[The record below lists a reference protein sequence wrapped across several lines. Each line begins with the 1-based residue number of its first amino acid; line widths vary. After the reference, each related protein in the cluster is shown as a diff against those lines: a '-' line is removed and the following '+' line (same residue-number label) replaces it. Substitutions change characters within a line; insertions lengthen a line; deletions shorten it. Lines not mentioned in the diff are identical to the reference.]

1 MQVIAYTDG
10 ASRGNPGRGGYGV
23 VLLAPEIKLKKEFS
37 MGFKKTTNNRMEL
50 LAAIIALEKLK
61 DKQNIT
67 IVTDSKYVCDA
78 VNKKWVF
85 NWEKKQFFGKKNPDL
100 WMRFLRNYRKHTVVL
115 KWVKGHAGHQWN
127 ELADKLATEAADG
140 TDLKIDLGF
149 ERSIKKDCL
158 F

>member
-1 MQVIAYTDG
+1 MQIIAYTDG
-10 ASRGNPGRGGYGV
+10 SSRGNPGRGGYGV

-37 MGFKKTTNNRMEL
+37 MGFRKTTNNRMEL

-61 DKQNIT
+61 DKQSIT

-85 NWEKKQFFGKKNPDL
+85 NWERKQFSGKKNPDL
-100 WMRFLRNYRKHTVVL
+100 WARFLRNYRKHNVSFQ
-115 KWVKGHAGHQWN
+115 WVKGHAGHHWN

-140 TDLKIDLGF
+140 KDLKVDLGF
-149 ERSIKKDCL
+149 ERSEKTL
-158 F
+158 L

>member
-1 MQVIAYTDG
+1 MQIFAYTDG
-10 ASRGNPGRGGYGV
+10 SSRGNPGRGGYGV

-50 LAAIIALEKLK
+50 LAAIVALEKLK
-61 DKQNIT
+61 NKQD
-67 IVTDSKYVCDA
+67 IVIITDSKYVCDA

-85 NWEKKQFFGKKNPDL
+85 SWEKKQFSGKKNPDL
-100 WMRFLRNYRKHTVVL
+100 WMRFLRNYRKHNVTL
-115 KWVKGHAGHQWN
+115 SWVKGHAGHQWN

-140 TDLKIDLGF
+140 KNLKVDLGF
-149 ERSIKKDCL
+149 ERSIKKDSL